1 MPSFTRAW
9 SVGSMGDRGYED
21 EIENNEENQDE
32 VGEDSSKELSDA
44 APEVEL
50 GEIELEEEDDGE
62 DEAQYKTQH
71 VSSIS
76 SGKELLLGYVNE
88 RMGRANPRLRA
99 SLTGLVRIDV
109 TDVKPSNNIETYMYD
124 GTKETPKLAQNASEN
139 FGCSIRLSETNLLR
153 VARGELN
160 PQVAMLSGKIQVK
173 GELGLAVYF
182 FNLVAPRTRAI

>member
-1 MPSFTRAW
+1 
-9 SVGSMGDRGYED
+9 MGDRGYED